1 MEILYFVSECGIISI
16 STDRQIKICSE
27 YRSCCYRGGMNK
39 MSKYSLNTAI
49 KYGKTL
55 REFSDKSEA
64 EDYFISYK
72 DDLLSRLKVISAQ
85 ASAFFPDY
93 TVESLKKLEK
103 WYFDLYEKQSFEQV
117 GLTQEEFESM
127 MSVYWGEVIIKNNED
142 AKWVVMEYP
151 FSQKKYE
158 FLVNKGL
165 CSVSVVNKFHD
176 LYSKQNNKR
185 RTLLFREYN
194 RYFAR

>member
-1 MEILYFVSECGIISI
+1 
-16 STDRQIKICSE
+16 
-27 YRSCCYRGGMNK
+27 
-39 MSKYSLNTAI
+39 MSKYSLNIAI
-49 KYGKTL
+49 KYGETL
-55 REFSDKSEA
+55 REFSNKSEA
-64 EDYFISYK
+64 ENYFISYK
-72 DDLLSRLKVISAQ
+72 DNLLNRLKAISIQ
-85 ASAFFPDY
+85 TSAFFLDY
-93 TVESLKKLEK
+93 TIESLKKLEK
-103 WYFDLYEKQSFEQV
+103 WYFDLYEKQSFGQV

-158 FLVNKGL
+158 FLVSTGL
-165 CSVSVVNKFHD
+165 CNVSVVNKFHD
-176 LYSKQNNKR
+176 LYRIQSNKR

>member
-1 MEILYFVSECGIISI
+1 
-16 STDRQIKICSE
+16 
-27 YRSCCYRGGMNK
+27 
-39 MSKYSLNTAI
+39 MSKYSLNIAI
-49 KYGKTL
+49 KYGEAL
-55 REFSDKSEA
+55 REFSDKTEA

-72 DDLLSRLKVISAQ
+72 DNLLNRLKAISTQ
-85 ASAFFPDY
+85 TSAFFPDY
-93 TVESLKKLEK
+93 TIESLKKLEK
-103 WYFDLYEKQSFEQV
+103 WYFDLYEKQSFDQA
-117 GLTQEEFESM
+117 GLTQEEFEGM

-142 AKWVVMEYP
+142 AKWVVAEYP

-176 LYSKQNNKR
+176 LCNKQSNKR

>member
-1 MEILYFVSECGIISI
+1 MW
-16 STDRQIKICSE
+16 
-27 YRSCCYRGGMNK
+27 CCCRKGMNK
-39 MSKYSLNTAI
+39 MSKYSLNIAME
-49 KYGKTL
+49 YGETL
-55 REFSDKSEA
+55 RAFSDKSEA

-72 DDLLSRLKVISAQ
+72 DALLNRLKEISIQ
-85 ASAFFPDY
+85 TSAFFPDY
-93 TVESLKKLEK
+93 TIESLKKIEK
-103 WYFDLYEKQSFEQV
+103 WYFDLYERQVFDQV
-117 GLTQEEFESM
+117 GVTQEEFESM
-127 MSVYWGEVIIKNNED
+127 MSAYWGEVVIKNNED

>member
-1 MEILYFVSECGIISI
+1 
-16 STDRQIKICSE
+16 
-27 YRSCCYRGGMNK
+27 
-39 MSKYSLNTAI
+39 MSKHSLNIAV
-49 KYGKTL
+49 KYGESL
-55 REFSDKSEA
+55 REFRDQSEA
-64 EDYFISYK
+64 EDYYISYK
-72 DDLLSRLKVISAQ
+72 DDLLNRLKAISTQ

-93 TVESLKKLEK
+93 TIESLKKLEN
-103 WYFDLYEKQSFEQV
+103 WYFNLYEKQSFDKA
-117 GLTQEEFESM
+117 GSTQEDFESM

-142 AKWVVMEYP
+142 AEWVVEEYP

-158 FLVNKGL
+158 FLVSKGL

-176 LYSKQNNKR
+176 LYRMQSNKR

>member
-1 MEILYFVSECGIISI
+1 
-16 STDRQIKICSE
+16 
-27 YRSCCYRGGMNK
+27 MNK
-39 MSKYSLNTAI
+39 MSKYSLNIAI
-49 KYGKTL
+49 KYGETL
-55 REFSDKSEA
+55 REFNDKSEA

-72 DDLLSRLKVISAQ
+72 DNLLNRLKAISTQ
-85 ASAFFPDY
+85 TSVFFPNY
-93 TVESLKKLEK
+93 TIESLKKLEK
-103 WYFDLYEKQSFEQV
+103 WYFVLYEKQSFEQV

-158 FLVNKGL
+158 FLVSTGL
-165 CSVSVVNKFHD
+165 CNVSVVNKFHD
-176 LYSKQNNKR
+176 LYRMQSNKR

>member
-1 MEILYFVSECGIISI
+1 
-16 STDRQIKICSE
+16 
-27 YRSCCYRGGMNK
+27 

-103 WYFDLYEKQSFEQV
+103 WYFDLYERQVFDQV
-117 GLTQEEFESM
+117 GVTQEEFESM
-127 MSVYWGEVIIKNNED
+127 MSVYWGEVVIKNNED

-176 LYSKQNNKR
+176 LYSRQSNKR

-194 RYFAR
+194 RYFAK

>member
-1 MEILYFVSECGIISI
+1 MLL
-16 STDRQIKICSE
+16 QM
-27 YRSCCYRGGMNK
+27 GMNK
-39 MSKYSLNTAI
+39 MSKYSLNIAI
-49 KYGKTL
+49 KFGKML
-55 REFSDKSEA
+55 RKFSNKSKA

-103 WYFDLYEKQSFEQV
+103 WYFDLYEKQMFDQV
-117 GLTQEEFESM
+117 GVTQEEFESM
-127 MSVYWGEVIIKNNED
+127 MSVYWGKVVIKNNED
-142 AKWVVMEYP
+142 AKWEVEEYP
-151 FSQKKYE
+151 FLPKRYE

-165 CSVSVVNKFHD
+165 CNVSVVNMFHD
-176 LYSKQNNKR
+176 LYNMPSNKR
-185 RTLLFREYN
+185 RTLMFRKYN

>member
-1 MEILYFVSECGIISI
+1 
-16 STDRQIKICSE
+16 
-27 YRSCCYRGGMNK
+27 
-39 MSKYSLNTAI
+39 MSKHSLNIAV
-49 KYGKTL
+49 KYGETL
-55 REFSDKSEA
+55 REFCDQSEA
-64 EDYFISYK
+64 EDYYISYK
-72 DDLLSRLKVISAQ
+72 DNLLNRLKAISTQ
-85 ASAFFPDY
+85 APAFFPDY
-93 TVESLKKLEK
+93 TIESLKKLEN
-103 WYFDLYEKQSFEQV
+103 WYFNLYGKQSFDKA
-117 GLTQEEFESM
+117 GPTQEEFESM
-127 MSVYWGEVIIKNNED
+127 MSVYWGEVVIKNNED

-176 LYSKQNNKR
+176 LYNRQSNKR